1 MKKFEYV
8 GFVTAA
14 VIILAGTVHL
24 AGCKDDAGGQ
34 VTLPP
39 VAVRVMNVVAG
50 QQKTVKRFSGYTY
63 PWDAAGVGFLI
74 GGRVTSIKV
83 KEGDHVRKGDLL
95 ATIAPEDYQLVK
107 DLTETQ
113 VEAIKPNYERV
124 LGLVRDEA
132 IPKAKL
138 DEVEGMYKAA
148 VTQQKQAERQVSY
161 TRLKAP
167 IDGVVINRGT
177 AVGQVI
183 GPGMP
188 AAIVIDISRMKVKFG
203 VTQKE
208 LELFTVGAA
217 VSLAMDGIEGTV
229 EGTVYHVALIP
240 DVTTR
245 MYEVTVAADNADERI
260 RPGMLA
266 RVELEVRRSE
276 GIFVPLRAI
285 KRNHEGRHV
294 VFTVGEGD
302 VVVERA
308 VTTGELFGDQMKIDE
323 GLSVGDRVILEG
335 QAFVTP
341 GDKVKVL

>member
-1 MKKFEYV
+1 MKKLEL
-8 GFVTAA
+8 FVTVATA
-14 VIILAGTVHL
+14 TMLLAGASQI
-24 AGCKDDAGGQ
+24 AGCQEQGAAQ

-39 VAVRVMNVVAG
+39 VAVRVMNVEAG
-50 QQKTVKRFSGYTY
+50 QQKTVKRFSGYTH

-74 GGRVTSIKV
+74 GGRVTSIRV
-83 KEGDHVRKGDLL
+83 KEGEHVKKGDLL

-124 LGLVRDEA
+124 LGLVREDA

-208 LELFTVGAA
+208 LDLFGIGTS
-217 VSLAMDGIEGTV
+217 VSLSMDGIDEPV
-229 EGTVYHVALIP
+229 EGTVDHVSLIP

-245 MYEVTVAADNADERI
+245 MYEVTIATDNPQEKI

-266 RVELEVRRSE
+266 RVELEVRRSD
-276 GIFVPLRAI
+276 GIFVPLRTVR
-285 KRNHEGRHV
+285 RNHEGRHV
-294 VFTVGEGD
+294 VFMVDKDD
-302 VVVERA
+302 VVFER
-308 VTTGELFGDQMKIDE
+308 VVKTGELFYDQMRIDE